1 MIEPLF
7 ELANAGLQAI
17 LKNYAELCTRLFCGL
32 DQSVCAFR
40 AYIHGLFCQHVQ
52 AAPGCGD
59 AVSGVQAGR
68 ASDDHEIDGAV
79 GEKSVEVLIWLSA
92 VFAAEARDAF

>member
-1 MIEPLF
+1 M
-7 ELANAGLQAI
+7 LAALSGRRKGGLQEI
-17 LKNYAELCTRLFCGL
+17 LKNHAGIYTRLSCGFDEGVGAL
-32 DQSVCAFR
+32 G

-68 ASDDHEIDGAV
+68 ASDNHELPG
-79 GEKSVEVLIWLSA
+79 GGGKESVEVLIWLSA
-92 VFAAEARDAF
+92 VFAAKVGAAY